1 VRSGV
6 LPAARC
12 PLLGRRIPMSGRGA
26 DPPADACRFGGPL
39 LRSIR
44 ATARKHRN
52 GTMIRWAIRW
62 AALGG
67 CLLVGTG
74 LQAHHA
80 VASIYNLN
88 KEVVLQ
94 GRLEKLNFRNPHS
107 NLILEVPNEDGTT
120 TEWTLT
126 TAATQ
131 VLTRAGVNR
140 DSIKPGAIL
149 KITILPARNGDPVGF
164 IRRLELGDQEFNF

>member
-1 VRSGV
+1 
-6 LPAARC
+6 
-12 PLLGRRIPMSGRGA
+12 M
-26 DPPADACRFGGPL
+26 
-39 LRSIR
+39 
-44 ATARKHRN
+44 N
-52 GTMIRWAIRW
+52 RWAIRLV
-62 AALGG
+62 ALGG
-67 CLLVGTG
+67 FLTVTAGAE

-80 VASIYNLN
+80 VASVYDLN

-107 NLILEVPNEDGTT
+107 NLILEVPNPDGTT

-126 TAATQ
+126 TAAVQ

-149 KITILPARNGDPVGF
+149 KITVLPARNGDPAGF
-164 IRRLELGDQEFNF
+164 IRTLELGDRKIKLFFENGKN